1 MKYIIKKLGSLDI
14 INNQLQLIHHLHFGR
29 MISSKEM
36 QKGYVKALTSSF
48 LAAHLPLPLPHYL
61 PTKIQCFLA
70 AVFMSK

>member
-36 QKGYVKALTSSF
+36 QKGYVKALSSS
-48 LAAHLPLPLPHYL
+48 
-61 PTKIQCFLA
+61 FLA

>member
-29 MISSKEM
+29 MISSKET
-36 QKGYVKALTSSF
+36 QKGNVKALTRSF
-48 LAAHLPLPLPHYL
+48 LAAYLPLPHYL
-61 PTKIQCFLA
+61 PTKIQSFLA